1 MLAPV
6 LALVLGLVVLVFSA
20 DRFVDGASSFARY
33 CGVSSFLVGM
43 LVVGF
48 GTSAPEIAVS
58 VFSAL
63 GGVADLAIGNAY
75 GSNIMNIALILGLTA
90 VLAVIPFPRQVVF
103 RDLPALVAVTLVS
116 FALFFDGT
124 LSRPDGA
131 LLLIMFCAII
141 GCQIWSGLRHRAE
154 EDKPEGI
161 SLGRAVFWLLLGLVL
176 LVASSRLLVYG
187 ASEIARALGV
197 SDLLI
202 GLTVVAIGTSL
213 PELASSVAAAR
224 KHDTALALGNVI
236 GSNLFNTLVVVGIP
250 SVIRPMQMDPLVS
263 VRDFPVMLLLT
274 LFLFPFG
281 ARGRLGRA
289 GGAFLLLCFALYL
302 SYLIFTAVKVG

>member
-1 MLAPV
+1 MLVPV

-20 DRFVDGASSFARY
+20 DRFVDGASGLARY

-58 VFSAL
+58 IFSAL
-63 GGVADLAIGNAY
+63 GGVSDLAIGNAY

-90 VLAVIPFPRQVVF
+90 LLAVIPFPQGAVR

-116 FALFFDGT
+116 LALFLDGT
-124 LSRPDGA
+124 LSRLDGA
-131 LLLIMFCAII
+131 VLLLLFAAIT
-141 GCQIWSGLRHRAE
+141 GFQVWEGLRHKEPEERAE
-154 EDKPEGI
+154 GG
-161 SLGRAVFWLLLGLVL
+161 SLGRSVFWLLFGLVL
-176 LVASSRLLVYG
+176 LVVSSRMLVYG
-187 ASEIARALGV
+187 ASAIARSLGV

-236 GSNLFNTLVVVGIP
+236 GSNFFNTLVVVGIP
-250 SVIRPMQMDPLVS
+250 SVITPMQMDPLVK
-263 VRDFPVMLLLT
+263 VRDFPVMLFLT
-274 LFLFPFG
+274 LLLFPFG
-281 ARGRLGRA
+281 LRGRLGRA
-289 GGAFLLLCFALYL
+289 GGAGLLLCFAAYL
-302 SYLIFTAVKVG
+302 SYLIFTAVRGG

>member
-1 MLAPV
+1 MLVPV

-20 DRFVDGASSFARY
+20 DRFVDGASAFAHY

-43 LVVGF
+43 IVVGF

-58 VFSAL
+58 IFSAL
-63 GGVADLAIGNAY
+63 GGVSDLAIGNAY

-90 VLAVIPFPRQVVF
+90 LLAVIPFPRSVVL
-103 RDLPALVAVTLVS
+103 RDLPALVVVTLVS

-124 LSRPDGA
+124 LSRFDGA
-131 LLLIMFCAII
+131 VLLLLFAAIT
-141 GCQIWSGLRHRAE
+141 GYQIWDGLKHKVE
-154 EDKPEGI
+154 EARPDNV
-161 SLGRAVFWLLLGLVL
+161 SLGRSIFWLLLGLVL
-176 LVASSRLLVYG
+176 LVVSSRMLVYG
-187 ASEIARALGV
+187 ASSIARALGV

-236 GSNLFNTLVVVGIP
+236 GSNMFNTLIVVGIP
-250 SVIRPMQMDPLVS
+250 SVIRPMEMDPLVK
-263 VRDFPVMLLLT
+263 VRDFPVMLFLT
-274 LFLFPFG
+274 LLLFPFG
-281 ARGRLGRA
+281 FKKRLGRA
-289 GGAFLLLCFALYL
+289 GGAFLLLCFAAYL
-302 SYLIFTAVKVG
+302 SYLIFTAVRGG

>member
-1 MLAPV
+1 MLVPV

-20 DRFVDGASSFARY
+20 DRFVDGASGLARY

-58 VFSAL
+58 IFSAL
-63 GGVADLAIGNAY
+63 GGVSDLAIGNAY

-90 VLAVIPFPRQVVF
+90 LLAVIPFPQGAVR

-116 FALFFDGT
+116 LALFLDGT
-124 LSRPDGA
+124 LSRLDGA
-131 LLLIMFCAII
+131 VLLLLFAAIT
-141 GCQIWSGLRHRAE
+141 GFQVWEGLRHKEPEERA
-154 EDKPEGI
+154 EGI
-161 SLGRAVFWLLLGLVL
+161 SLGRSVFWLLFGLVL
-176 LVASSRLLVYG
+176 LVVSSRMLVYG
-187 ASEIARALGV
+187 ASTIARALGV

-236 GSNLFNTLVVVGIP
+236 GSNFFNTLVVVGIP
-250 SVIRPMQMDPLVS
+250 SVITPMQMDPLVK
-263 VRDFPVMLLLT
+263 VRDFPVMLFLT
-274 LFLFPFG
+274 LLLFPFG
-281 ARGRLGRA
+281 LRGRLGRA
-289 GGAFLLLCFALYL
+289 GGAGLLLCFAAYL
-302 SYLIFTAVKVG
+302 SYLIFTAVRGG